1 MALMAVTMLLVAYAI
16 IKVVHNRV
24 LNVDYKRKR
33 GRVKQRRLY
42 CEELSLK
49 VNKIPDQKSTLHSL
63 DIQCTQLVYIRGI
76 ITSPH
81 QLPYLGKAEKDNII
95 SQCSLNK
102 RKF

>member
-24 LNVDYKRKR
+24 LNVDYKRKK

-49 VNKIPDQKSTLHSL
+49 VNKIPDQKSTLHLL
-63 DIQCTQLVYIRGI
+63 DIQCTQLVDIRG

-81 QLPYLGKAEKDNII
+81 QLPFLGKAEKKHHF
-95 SQCSLNK
+95 SVLTQ
-102 RKF
+102 